1 MNDTHN
7 FLYCEYINDFL
18 SYFDLNKD
26 PWQVCSCLLSPL
38 WKTQLVASNWFGVNL
53 SSEKMSWNLWYIFS
67 DMPMHTL
74 TTNETILSELASLMK
89 SIGSVTFWL
98 LPVLIFRFPSFDII
112 QPAPFICDVFC
123 SWEMLFMIYHT
134 GNLAS
139 FTPYSSR
146 WETVKVLKNVLTDIE
161 KSSLSSLVYE
171 VRIHVHNRQLMW
183 QIIEDNSKLEW
194 PFYRGVLIK
203 LLALSFYYLC
213 YEC

>member
-38 WKTQLVASNWFGVNL
+38 WKTQLVASDWFGVSL

-67 DMPMHTL
+67 DMPMHTI
-74 TTNETILSELASLMK
+74 TINETILSELVSLMK
-89 SIGSVTFWL
+89 SNGCVILWHK
-98 LPVLIFRFPSFDII
+98 PILIFWIPS
-112 QPAPFICDVFC
+112 C

-139 FTPYSSR
+139 FTPYWSR

-171 VRIHVHNRQLMW
+171 VRIHVHSQQLIW
-183 QIIEDNSKLEW
+183 QIEDNSKLEW

-203 LLALSFYYLC
+203 LFVLSFY
-213 YEC
+213 